1 VKVSSTAADR
11 CDTMSGNKAKNPL
24 EPTTT
29 VAHHYLFG
37 LEVTVEPS
45 VLYLDEGQIVH
56 PAGHNI
62 AILNVENRRQKL
74 IHGMPCDGASVR
86 GITAMAMPPRRN
98 AIVVAERGERA
109 MLHVYDT
116 QFFRKKKTLTTS
128 EVMSNEYVSVAF
140 SDNKT
145 IISQGGAPDWT
156 LVLWGLDKGKV
167 LALAKVSNAQNS
179 PIYHV
184 SLCPEEPSMVLVT
197 GDTIIKFF
205 RVQDGAFKPVNPN
218 LSKRE
223 PQNYLAHA
231 WLPDDQAVVA
241 TDDAQL
247 LLFENAELRTQWT
260 TGEDGGMVNCIVTYS
275 KGFICGGENGVIRVF
290 EKSEDGREP
299 YKRSTTLEI
308 DDNRSRI
315 KSMAVSLNE
324 ETLVLTTEDK
334 QMYVLQLSNLDILK
348 GADTNFELLVTP
360 LHEPNLSGKAIVTG
374 LDVCVRKP
382 LLATCA
388 ADKSVR
394 IWNYVDKTMELMRTF
409 EEDPCSVAMH
419 PSGLQVLVGFTDK
432 LRLMNLLMDD
442 ISTFKEFSIKACIEC
457 RFSNGG
463 DLFAAAAGN
472 AINVYNV
479 YTFACIAQLRGHNQK
494 VLSVNFNP
502 SGQGLLSAGMD
513 GGVIFW
519 DLTKGV
525 RSGELNQKGIVY
537 TSAVVGPNKEVLA
550 SGTDKLVKI
559 IEYDTEGMGSVAKEL
574 ESTAAIGQICLSNSG
589 QTLFAGVTDSG
600 RPGAVR
606 VYSYPITGHFVEYQA
621 HAGPITRVRVSKDD
635 KWLFT
640 CGEDGMVAV
649 FNVVEQA
656 ISSDKKGKGAQ
667 GQKQKTEPLSFAEEI
682 LVTKSDLE
690 EKRTRMNEL
699 KAKVEELTLHNE
711 YQLRLKDMN
720 YAEKIKEVTEKF
732 TQELDADKRKYNLL
746 MEEKDDMKLEYDY
759 KIKTLRAR
767 QGRETEDLEANYQH
781 KVKAE
786 VDRYERLVQ
795 ERDEM
800 NQEWDDKNEML
811 VEAHQNHMGE
821 LTEEYENKLQEE
833 SENQQRIEEE
843 KTSMINEFEE
853 NKGSVE
859 EDADTEIEEL
869 KRKYEGK
876 LAAEK
881 NATLRLKGENGLMRK
896 KFSALKKD
904 IEDQREEL
912 KSMVE
917 KQQQLYEKIKGLEKD
932 IQGHKK
938 EINERDE
945 TIQDKEKRIYDLK
958 KKNQELEKFKF
969 VLDYKIKELK
979 RQIEPRENEIAD
991 MAQQIKEMD
1000 QELEQYHKSNAA
1012 LDLMIGEL
1020 RLKMEG
1026 MQVELDEQKKRL
1038 KEAEDMISVF
1048 SADLHTLFLDIGS
1061 YKKLKHG
1068 VTKMYKTHVQDAGI
1082 VVGKEAPGA
1091 TGSVAAQVEF
1101 NRQREYLEKS
1111 VESLKRKL
1119 AKDMELHR
1127 ADNMRLMKEGV
1138 ILTAEINQLRRE
1150 QKVSKAM
1157 RSGRTNSN
1165 PNAPQSN
1172 DRNFTPLPPEDG
1184 TAKDGGRGGLLSS
1197 RDSTREHEM
1206 QMQQVNRLR
1215 AHIAK
1220 IEENLGGPLPGA
1232 PKFDRE
1238 SYLKH

>member
-1 VKVSSTAADR
+1 MA
-11 CDTMSGNKAKNPL
+11 GKAKNPM
-24 EPTTT
+24 EPTTAVT
-29 VAHHYLFG
+29 HHYMFG
-37 LEVTVEPS
+37 LEVDVSPS
-45 VLYLDEGQIVH
+45 ILYLDEGNVVH
-56 PAGHNI
+56 PVGHNV
-62 AILNVENRRQKL
+62 AIFNVENRRQKL
-74 IHGMPCDGASVR
+74 IHGMPWDGTGVR

-98 AIVVAERGERA
+98 AIVIAERGERA
-109 MLHVYDT
+109 LLHIYDT
-116 QFFRKKKTLTTS
+116 QFFRKKKTLVTS
-128 EVMSNEYVSVAF
+128 EVLSNEYVSVSF

-156 LVLWGLDKGKV
+156 LVLWAYDKGKV

-184 SLCPEEPSMVLVT
+184 SFCPEDPSMVLVT

-223 PQNYLAHA
+223 PQNYLSHS
-231 WLPDDQAVVA
+231 WLPDDQAIVA

-260 TGEDGGMVNCIVTYS
+260 TGDDGGVVNCIVAYS
-275 KGFICGGENGVIRVF
+275 KGFICGGENGVVRVF

-308 DDNRSRI
+308 DDNRSQI

-324 ETLVLTTEDK
+324 ETLVITTQDR
-334 QMYVLQLSNLDILK
+334 QIYVLQLSNLDILK
-348 GADTNFELLVTP
+348 GADTNFELLATP
-360 LHEPNLSGKAIVTG
+360 LHEPNLSGRSIITG
-374 LDVCVRKP
+374 MDVCVRKP
-382 LLATCA
+382 LMATCA

-394 IWNYVDKTMELMRTF
+394 IWNYVDKTMELMRVF

-419 PSGLQVLVGFTDK
+419 PSGLHILVGFTDK

-442 ISTFKEFSIKACIEC
+442 ITSIKEFSIKACIEC

-472 AINVYNV
+472 AINVYNF

-494 VLSVNFNP
+494 VLTINFDP
-502 SGQGLLSAGMD
+502 IGQGLLSAGMD

-525 RSGELNQKGIVY
+525 RSGELSQKGVVY
-537 TSAVVGPNKEVLA
+537 TSAIVGPNKEVLA
-550 SGTDKLVKI
+550 TGTDKLVKS
-559 IEYDTEGMGSVAKEL
+559 IEYDTEGVGSVVKEL
-574 ESTAAIGQICLSNSG
+574 ESNTALGQICLSNSG
-589 QTLFAGVTDSG
+589 KTLFAGVTDGG
-600 RPGAVR
+600 RPGAMR
-606 VYSYPITGHFVEYQA
+606 VYTYPITGHFVEYQA
-621 HAGPITRVRVSKDD
+621 HAGPITRVRISKDD

-649 FNVVEQA
+649 YNVAEAV
-656 ISSDKKGKGAQ
+656 ISSDKKKSGG
-667 GQKQKTEPLSFAEEI
+667 KQKTDHLNFAEEI

-690 EKRTRMNEL
+690 EKQIRMNEL
-699 KAKVEELTLHNE
+699 TSKVEELTLHNE

-746 MEEKDDMKLEYDY
+746 MEEKDDMKLEYEY
-759 KIKTLRAR
+759 KIKTLQSR
-767 QGRETEDLEANYQH
+767 QTRETEELETNYQH

-786 VDRYERLVQ
+786 VDRYEKLVQ

-811 VEAHQNHMGE
+811 IEAHQKYMGE
-821 LTEEYENKLQEE
+821 LTEDYEQKLQEE
-833 SENQQRIEEE
+833 SENQQRIDEE
-843 KTSMINEFEE
+843 KGNMINSFEE
-853 NKGSVE
+853 NKGNVE
-859 EDADTEIEEL
+859 DDADSEIEEL
-869 KRKYEGK
+869 KRKYQGK

-896 KFSALKKD
+896 KFSALQKD
-904 IEDQREEL
+904 IEDQRDEL
-912 KSMVE
+912 KSMLE

-1026 MQVELDEQKKRL
+1026 MQVELDEQKKKL
-1038 KEAEDMISVF
+1038 KEAEDIIAVF
-1048 SADLHTLFLDIGS
+1048 STDLHALNLDIDN
-1061 YKKLKHG
+1061 YKKLKG
-1068 VTKMYKTHVQDAGI
+1068 GITKMYKKHVQDVGL
-1082 VVGKEAPGA
+1082 VGGKEVG
-1091 TGSVAAQVEF
+1091 TGSAAAQQEF

-1127 ADNMRLMKEGV
+1127 ADNMRLMREGV
-1138 ILTAEINQLRRE
+1138 VLTAEINQLRRE
-1150 QKVSKAM
+1150 LKVAKAI
-1157 RSGRTNSN
+1157 RSNRNPGGN
-1165 PNAPQSN
+1165 PNAPQS
-1172 DRNFTPLPPEDG
+1172 DESMAPSPPPGGPARN
-1184 TAKDGGRGGLLSS
+1184 GGRAGMIGS
-1197 RDSTREHEM
+1197 RDSQREFDM
-1206 QMQQVNRLR
+1206 QTQQLHRLR
-1215 AHIAK
+1215 AHIAR
-1220 IEENLGGPLPGA
+1220 IEDNLGGPQGNKP
-1232 PKFDRE
+1232 PKFDR
-1238 SYLKH
+1238 SQYVGAAN

>member
-1 VKVSSTAADR
+1 MA
-11 CDTMSGNKAKNPL
+11 GKAKNPM
-24 EPTTT
+24 EPETSITP
-29 VAHHYLFG
+29 HYLFG
-37 LEVTVEPS
+37 LQVDVAPS
-45 VLYLDEGQIVH
+45 ILYLDEGNVVH
-56 PAGHNI
+56 PVGHNV
-62 AILNVENRRQKL
+62 AIFNIENRRQKL
-74 IHGMPCDGASVR
+74 INGAPWDGSGAR
-86 GITAMAMPPRRN
+86 QITAMAMPPRRN
-98 AIVVAERGERA
+98 AIVVAEKGERA
-109 MLHVYDT
+109 MLHIYDT
-116 QFFRKKKTLTTS
+116 QFLRKKKTLSTS
-128 EVMSNEYVSVAF
+128 EVLSNEYVSVAF

-145 IISQGGAPDWT
+145 ILSQGGAPDWT
-156 LVLWGLDKGKV
+156 LVLWSMDKGKII
-167 LALAKVSNAQNS
+167 ALNKVSNAQNS

-184 SLCPEEPSMVLVT
+184 SFSPEDPSMLLVT

-260 TGEDGGMVNCIVTYS
+260 TGDDGAVVNCIAVWS
-275 KGFICGGENGVIRVF
+275 KGFICGGEGGIVRCF
-290 EKSEDGREP
+290 ERSEDGREP
-299 YKRSTTLEI
+299 FKRGPTLEI
-308 DDNRSRI
+308 DDNRSQI
-315 KSMAVSLNE
+315 KSMAINFPSE
-324 ETLVLTTEDK
+324 ENLVLTTEDK
-334 QMYVLQLSNLDILK
+334 QMYLLQLSNLDILGK
-348 GADTNFELLVTP
+348 GSETNFELLSTP
-360 LHEPNLSGKAIVTG
+360 LHQPNLSGSAIITG

-382 LLATCA
+382 LIATCA

-409 EEDPCSVAMH
+409 EEDPCSIALH
-419 PSGLQVLVGFTDK
+419 PNGLHVLVGFTDK

-442 ISTFKEFSIKACIEC
+442 IRTFKEFSIKACIEC
-457 RFSNGG
+457 KFSRGG

-472 AINVYNV
+472 AVNVYNF
-479 YTFACIAQLRGHNQK
+479 YTFVCIAQLRGHNQK
-494 VLSVNFNP
+494 VLSLNFDP
-502 SGQGLLSAGMD
+502 SGTSLLSAGMD
-513 GGVIFW
+513 GGVICW
-519 DLTKGV
+519 DLNKGV
-525 RSGELNQKGIVY
+525 RTGELNQKGVVY
-537 TSAVVGPNKEVLA
+537 TSAAIGPNGEALA
-550 SGTDKLVKI
+550 AGTDKLIKTV
-559 IEYDTEGMGSVAKEL
+559 EYDTEGSGSVSKEL
-574 ESTAAIGQICLSNSG
+574 ESNATLGQICLSNSG
-589 QTLFAGVTDSG
+589 RTLFAGVTDNG
-600 RPGAVR
+600 VPGSLR
-606 VYSYPITGHFVEYQA
+606 VYSYPITGHFVEYVA
-621 HAGPITRVRVSKDD
+621 HSGPITRVRISQDD

-640 CGEDGMVAV
+640 VGEDGTIGV
-649 FNVVEQA
+649 FNVAEAQLT
-656 ISSDKKGKGAQ
+656 DKKKQ
-667 GQKQKTEPLSFAEEI
+667 QSNQKSKSTEQLPFAEEI

-690 EKRTRMNEL
+690 EKRNRMNEL
-699 KAKVEELTLHNE
+699 KSKVEELTLHNE
-711 YQLRLKDMN
+711 YQLRIKDMN

-746 MEEKDDMKLEYDY
+746 MEEKDDMKLEYEY
-759 KIKTLRAR
+759 KIKSLKER
-767 QGRETEDLEANYQH
+767 QGRETEELEANYQH

-786 VDRYERLVQ
+786 VDRYEKLVQ

-811 VEAHQNHMGE
+811 IEAHQKHQGE
-821 LTEEYENKLQEE
+821 LTENYENLLQEE
-833 SENQQRIEEE
+833 SEMQQKITEE
-843 KTSMINEFEE
+843 KEIMITGFED

-859 EDADTEIEEL
+859 DDADTEIEEL

-896 KFSALKKD
+896 KFSALQKD

-912 KSMVE
+912 KSMLE

-1026 MQVELDEQKKRL
+1026 MQVELDEQKLKL
-1038 KEAEDMISVF
+1038 KEAGEIIASF
-1048 SADLHTLFLDIGS
+1048 SADLHSLYQDIDS
-1061 YKKLKHG
+1061 YKRLKVGITKL
-1068 VTKMYKTHVQDAGI
+1068 YKKNVQDSEVKQSAGNKE
-1082 VVGKEAPGA
+1082 GK
-1091 TGSVAAQVEF
+1091 TGSAAAQQEF

-1127 ADNMRLMKEGV
+1127 ADNVRLMRESV
-1138 ILTAEINQLRRE
+1138 VLTGEINQLRRE
-1150 QKVSKAM
+1150 LRIAKAM
-1157 RSGRTNSN
+1157 RSKSN
-1165 PNAPQSN
+1165 PTAPQTDNMQPS
-1172 DRNFTPLPPEDG
+1172 PPPG
-1184 TAKDGGRGGLLSS
+1184 GANQQGGRGGMIKS
-1197 RDSTREHEM
+1197 RDADREIDM
-1206 QMQQVNRLR
+1206 QTQQIKRLR
-1215 AHIAK
+1215 AHISRL
-1220 IEENLGGPLPGA
+1220 EENIGGPLQNA
-1232 PKFDRE
+1232 PRFDRN
-1238 SYLKH
+1238 SYR